1 MKRNELVTYSELEGN
16 KTVNYLAKNIMIEL
30 GLKDHENNTLILY
43 GINLLVMIATSNI
56 EQATDGTKSDLM
68 KNEIAE
74 ISKLEKKLSEIKK
87 IRNDLRYYKGEKVRE
102 QWSSIDTLEKDL
114 TNFKL
119 KHRKL
124 TSKDYFIIRLF
135 GGWCRVANKAGL
147 NDDKKTMFRKILV
160 CIFEEYHISG
170 SNIDAVKKA
179 IKKLERENL
188 L

>member
-16 KTVNYLAKNIMIEL
+16 KTVSYLAKNIMIEL

-119 KHRKL
+119 KHR
-124 TSKDYFIIRLF
+124 
-135 GGWCRVANKAGL
+135 
-147 NDDKKTMFRKILV
+147 
-160 CIFEEYHISG
+160 
-170 SNIDAVKKA
+170 
-179 IKKLERENL
+179 
-188 L
+188 